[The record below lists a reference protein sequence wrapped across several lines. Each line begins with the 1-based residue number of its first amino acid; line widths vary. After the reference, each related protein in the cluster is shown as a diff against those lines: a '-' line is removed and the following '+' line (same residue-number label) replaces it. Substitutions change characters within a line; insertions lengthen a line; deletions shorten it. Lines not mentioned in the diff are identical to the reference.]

1 MRGAVMQEGEGEGRA
16 GVGLWGAWRWGG
28 NRAAE
33 AGDRACWK
41 REARRWR
48 RRRGRGFRLT
58 LLTAEE
64 KASGEACEGER
75 LWAGFYAGPRGV
87 GQSLRMRAFC
97 SKQLLHAT
105 AW

>member
-1 MRGAVMQEGEGEGRA
+1 MRGAVMQEREGEGRP

-33 AGDRACWK
+33 AGDRAWWK

-58 LLTAEE
+58 LTAEE

-75 LWAGFYAGPRGV
+75 HWAGFYAGP
-87 GQSLRMRAFC
+87 
-97 SKQLLHAT
+97 
-105 AW
+105 